1 MQVSARSARAQDLTL
16 PVVSHVLPVPRAV
29 DKENK
34 PSSASGPMDTDHGS
48 ARVDPAIDDHAQV
61 RSSKTAPSSP
71 DHRTNQGG
79 KRSVQPASQPDQ
91 SKRNVCSCVT
101 RDARAA
107 ELFDD
112 DEQGGKFQQVEDF
125 TTVDTEE
132 TPCEFAVEDHF
143 EVDETAEGVD
153 VDMVKAIF
161 FWQEERASR
170 DGSIRNL

>member
-1 MQVSARSARAQDLTL
+1 M
-16 PVVSHVLPVPRAV
+16 
-29 DKENK
+29 
-34 PSSASGPMDTDHGS
+34 
-48 ARVDPAIDDHAQV
+48 
-61 RSSKTAPSSP
+61 
-71 DHRTNQGG
+71 
-79 KRSVQPASQPDQ
+79 QPASQPDQ